1 MSTTDAVSAGGTPH
15 KGWTLALAALGVF
28 MAALDTLVV
37 TTALPVLRTSLNANL
52 NDLEWTVNAYNLSFA
67 CLLLAGAALG
77 DRFGRRRTYAI
88 GLLVFAAASA
98 LAAAAPSVGV
108 LVTARA
114 LQGSGAAIVMPI
126 TLTLI
131 SDAFPMDKR
140 GVAIGMWGGVAGM
153 AVAAGP
159 VVGGAVI
166 QGLSWHW
173 IFWFNVPVGL
183 VMVPLAMTR
192 LTESYGP
199 QSRLDIRGLLLAAAG
214 FFGVTWGLVRASSQG
229 WGSAEVMGALVAG
242 VVVLTLFFWWE
253 RRATSPMLK
262 LSLFRSRAFTAATG
276 VNFFMFAALFGALF
290 LMSQLFQT
298 GLGNSPL
305 DAGLR
310 ILAWTAVPVVISPL
324 AGVLSDKYGNRPFMA
339 AGLALQAVGL
349 SWVAAIAKPGM
360 GYGELT
366 SALVVAGV
374 GIGMVFPTVANAVM
388 NSVPPEE
395 TGIASGTSSTF
406 REVGGVF
413 GVAILA
419 TVFASD
425 NVFGSQSTFFHHF
438 SHALWV
444 AAVLSG
450 LGVVTA
456 LAAPGGVG
464 AAAAEAVP
472 EASELVTEDA

>member
-88 GLLVFAAASA
+88 GLFVFAAASA

-114 LQGSGAAIVMPI
+114 LQGGGAAIVMPI

-131 SDAFPMDKR
+131 SDAFPMEKR

-183 VMVPLAMTR
+183 IMVPLAMTR

-199 QSRLDIRGLLLAAAG
+199 RSRLDIRGLLLAAAG

-229 WGSAEVMGALVAG
+229 WGSAEVMGALAAG
-242 VVVLTLFFWWE
+242 VVVLVLFFGWE
-253 RRATSPMLK
+253 RRAASPMLR

-305 DAGLR
+305 DAGLH

-349 SWVAAIAKPGM
+349 GWVAAIAKPGM

-366 SALVVAGV
+366 AALVVAGV

-419 TVFASD
+419 TVFASN
-425 NVFGSQSTFFHHF
+425 NVFGSRPTFFHHF

-444 AAVLSG
+444 ATILSA
-450 LGVVTA
+450 LGVLMA
-456 LAAPGGVG
+456 LAAPGGVS
-464 AAAAEAVP
+464 AAPAEAVAETP
-472 EASELVTEDA
+472 EMVTEDA